1 MTEQVTV
8 FEANVDP
15 GRVARETAWQ
25 LRRSHEPT
33 PVTLW
38 VPVVL
43 AGCAVVLQM
52 VALVAMLL
60 RTL

>member
-1 MTEQVTV
+1 VTEQVTV
-8 FEANVDP
+8 FAPTVDP

-25 LRRSHEPT
+25 LRRSHEPM

-43 AGCAVVLQM
+43 VGCSAALQL
-52 VALVAMLL
+52 VALVALLL

>member
-1 MTEQVTV
+1 MTDQVTV
-8 FEANVDP
+8 FEASVDP

-43 AGCAVVLQM
+43 AGCSVALQL
-52 VALVAMLL
+52 VALVALLL
-60 RTL
+60 RTF

>member
-1 MTEQVTV
+1 MTEQMTV
-8 FEANVDP
+8 FAPTVDP

-25 LRRSHEPT
+25 LRRSHAST

-43 AGCAVVLQM
+43 AGFSVALQL
-52 VALVAMLL
+52 VALVAILL
-60 RTL
+60 RTF